1 MIYRNHTT
9 KNRLLTGF
17 LHYHQKTLEGF
28 SLQHSISIQKLSV
41 TGNSEGRIL
50 LINEKL
56 IKTHSLW
63 SFTNEKSRCV
73 GGVLYIIFG
82 NSWAMLWLVFPWKSL
97 CWVILAPP
105 SRGKGSLKS
114 GRNIFCDRMELKAL
128 HKTFQV
134 LYKASILYNWNVRD
148 IGGNVNILRLGRDF
162 VGLVISTLCTC
173 LMQGKKHC
181 LKIPKGDVSIQSVF
195 CFASLL
201 LWRPVLNTVW
211 PDSSIWKEYRSFPF

>member
-1 MIYRNHTT
+1 MCWRSFVHNIW
-9 KNRLLTGF
+9 KLLSHAMACISLEKFMLSYTG
-17 LHYHQKTLEGF
+17 
-28 SLQHSISIQKLSV
+28 
-41 TGNSEGRIL
+41 
-50 LINEKL
+50 
-56 IKTHSLW
+56 
-63 SFTNEKSRCV
+63 
-73 GGVLYIIFG
+73 
-82 NSWAMLWLVFPWKSL
+82 
-97 CWVILAPP
+97 PP

-162 VGLVISTLCTC
+162 VGFRFLLLRTC
-173 LMQGKKHC
+173 LMQGKKRC

-211 PDSSIWKEYRSFPF
+211 PDSSIWKEYGVVSFLKWSFSPNAFY